1 VPKPRTNNDRAKQS
15 LEVIRSVA
23 EMFTD
28 NEIPADVAAGIDQ
41 RYRVALRTIF
51 NIADNALHGSVADA
65 R

>member
-1 VPKPRTNNDRAKQS
+1 MPKPRTTNDRAKQS
-15 LEVIRSVA
+15 LEAIRSIA

-28 NEIPADVAAGIDQ
+28 TEIPADVAAALDQ

-51 NIADNALHGSVADA
+51 NVADNALHGSVADA